1 MLKARL
7 PLINVYFTSNNYLV
21 TTAKRSRVCDQLKT
35 SNLSAE
41 HFKKTR
47 SSIGLFHV
55 LALSCG
61 LSSSNRRVKSSTDAM
76 MNPKKRIILST

>member
-35 SNLSAE
+35 NNLSAE

-47 SSIGLFHV
+47 SSIGQH
-55 LALSCG
+55 LS
-61 LSSSNRRVKSSTDAM
+61 
-76 MNPKKRIILST
+76 